1 MPGFRN
7 VAAWANAVD
16 AGKTHVTTFRK
27 TVASSATVA
36 NDFIDYTYFAGNPP
50 ANFYA
55 SAPLEA
61 AYVEGIRG
69 IYVPT
74 MTGTEKQYLKSIT
87 GMSAASS
94 ATGTSNQ
101 NQRHLLADYLMYY
114 PFVDTDAVGEQQ
126 DMVQSVALPRY
137 DTEAVF
143 GPELVVN
150 GDFSDGTT
158 GWNVIGGAPSPT
170 MAVVDGVMEL
180 TSGGGASPGIRK
192 SVSAVIGKIYIFTAE
207 MYVGTA
213 TSAGLTVGATSGS
226 VNSTTP
232 KLISVSI
239 RATSGSFN
247 VEFGMNGAA
256 GATSYCKSMSVRE
269 VISAGQGGQVIC
281 VSQSA
286 SSAVG
291 TFTMG
296 YTNQDGIAGR
306 ISQATFTKVVS
317 GGGTLVSSPTNA
329 VAGSL
334 PFVGLQ
340 AGDSAVRS
348 IEWAN
353 FSVAGGGLMALVIV
367 QPLFNWYTTE
377 ECRRET
383 AGGFNSFGSATYFET
398 VLMRQPVEI
407 KNGAVLGNIGLGN
420 AGSLASSTLVGTLQ
434 TVWG

>member
-1 MPGFRN
+1 MTGFRN

-87 GMSAASS
+87 GMSAAASD
-94 ATGTSNQ
+94 TGTSNQ

-114 PFVDTDAVGEQQ
+114 PFVDTDAVGERQ
-126 DMVQSVALPRY
+126 DMVQSVSLPRY
-137 DTEAVF
+137 NTEAVF
-143 GPELVVN
+143 GPELVQN
-150 GDFSDGTT
+150 
-158 GWNVIGGAPSPT
+158 PSF
-170 MAVVDGVMEL
+170 
-180 TSGGGASPGIRK
+180 GGASWWTLSGA
-192 SVSAVIGKIYIFTAE
+192 SVSGGVLNIVTAGGYVGATKINLLTVGKKYYVEADVVVNAGPNAVMVLASTYSGVVQTTTGKLRGYFTAE
-207 MYVGTA
+207 NTTLEIKRAYAGQNLDA
-213 TSAGLTVGATSGS
+213 TID
-226 VNSTTP
+226 N
-232 KLISVSI
+232 I
-239 RATSGSFN
+239 
-247 VEFGMNGAA
+247 
-256 GATSYCKSMSVRE
+256 SVRE
-269 VISAGQGGQVIC
+269 VISQGQGGQVIC

-296 YTNQDGIAGR
+296 YTNQDGVAGR
-306 ISQATFTKVVS
+306 TTQATFTKVVS
-317 GGGTLVSSPTNA
+317 GGGALVSSPTNA

-348 IEWAN
+348 IEWVN
-353 FSVAGGGLMALVIV
+353 FSAAGGGLMALVIV
-367 QPLFNWYTTE
+367 QPLFHWYTTE

-383 AGGFNSFGSATYFET
+383 AGGLNSFGSGTYFET

-434 TVWG
+434 TIWS